1 MARQRRTGESR
12 ETGGGGSGASEGGG
26 GRLEPHPL
34 VQSLMPEGGAPPNAV
49 VLEGLPGHAPAPGRF
64 LLWLSL
70 NFDESVEGDE
80 DDILHTVTLPDD
92 GGTIVYVRADARLD
106 YKQITSQSVE
116 ASFLGGDITST
127 YLGGAAEPE
136 GPAEIAP
143 NAAFLAPPSA
153 PIVCRTAQPIC
164 RTRPIVC
171 RTRLPLCRPTVPPM
185 ATCGFVC
192 PTLLPR
198 LCPTTP
204 VGGCPPPTTPAA
216 GCPAPTTPG
225 AGCPPPT
232 SPLSCQSVDI
242 CPTEFGS
249 RCPTWPLHCP
259 TAAWACPHTDEPR
272 GCV

>member
-1 MARQRRTGESR
+1 MARQRRTGESG
-12 ETGGGGSGASEGGG
+12 ETGGGGSGASKGGG

-49 VLEGLPGHAPAPGRF
+49 VLQGLPGHSPAPGRF

-70 NFDESVEGDE
+70 NLDESVEGDE

-127 YLGGAAEPE
+127 YLGGAAAPE

-143 NAAFLAPPSA
+143 DAAFLAPPSA
-153 PIVCRTAQPIC
+153 PIVCIRTAQPIC
-164 RTRPIVC
+164 RTWAPIC
-171 RTRLPLCRPTVPPM
+171 PSRGIICTRLPLCRPTVPPM

-192 PTLLPR
+192 PTLVPR

-204 VGGCPPPTTPAA
+204 VG
-216 GCPAPTTPG
+216 
-225 AGCPPPT
+225 GCPPPT

-242 CPTEFGS
+242 CPTEFGP
-249 RCPTWPLHCP
+249 RCGPTWPLHCP